1 MTEYE
6 KVLQEADSMLLIKSE
21 ATHKRYMP
29 VLRLFE
35 DFPTRE
41 DVVEITNEWLKEGQ
55 KGTTIHTKHAA
66 IRWLMKHFPRYFN
79 PVDVQETRNYMGE
92 IKIKQYAPSVATP
105 EQAEEII
112 ANADSRTALAIG
124 FLFYHGMRVSDV
136 KKLRLDDFV
145 ETPDGKLKF
154 GVDHQKNGQ
163 VRDYYVSDRVVPLFR
178 HYVNGMRKDT
188 ILKWKTPK
196 NSESLF
202 LGTAGGLGKLSIQNN
217 VTDACK
223 ACGYPELT
231 CHSFRHG
238 CATAYAK
245 AGKGAEVIRYALG
258 HKSIA
263 SSMRYIHLN
272 ADDLENASQGVFG

>member
-1 MTEYE
+1 MTDYE

-21 ATHKRYMP
+21 ATHARYMP
-29 VLRLFE
+29 VLRLFD
-35 DFPTRE
+35 DFPTR
-41 DVVEITNEWLKEGQ
+41 DDIVAKTNEWLAEGQ

-66 IRWLMKHFPRYFN
+66 IRWLMKHFPRHFDPY
-79 PVDVQETRNYMGE
+79 DVQESKNYMGE
-92 IKIKQYAPSVATP
+92 IKTEEYIPSVATP

-145 ETPDGKLKF
+145 ETPEGELKF
-154 GVDHQKNGQ
+154 SVKSKKSKQY
-163 VRDYYVSDRVVPLFR
+163 REYFVSEHVVPLFR
-178 HYVNGMRKDT
+178 RYVNGMRKDT
-188 ILKWKTPK
+188 ILRWKPPK

-202 LGTAGGLGKLSIQNN
+202 LGTAGGLGILSIQNN
-217 VTDACK
+217 VTSACR
-223 ACGYPELT
+223 ACGYPFT

-245 AGKGAEVIRYALG
+245 AGKGAEVIQYALG

-263 SSMRYIHLN
+263 SSLRYIHLN
-272 ADDLENASQGVFG
+272 ARDLKNASQGVF